1 MNVHVTY
8 KAGKTPEI
16 EQEFQHQLQKMER
29 RLLVFKPDLVHFHA
43 IVELESGR
51 RAAVTLNLRLPSGQM
66 AAQRSGEPGE
76 KILPVLKATFADLI
90 SQITKHK
97 DMLRGRKWRSSRSMA
112 REGERPELPVQTP
125 ATPGQSELH
134 NGELERW
141 ISANLPA
148 LKGFIERELQY
159 RIATGQ
165 LIEDQVTPE
174 EVLDEVIVS
183 ALSEEDG
190 RTSLLSL
197 EAWFHRLALQAI
209 HNLVRDNASAGNVSL
224 DASALTPNVT
234 GSDENVLQFHQPDDR
249 PQEENVIPDRGVATP
264 EEIFSSE
271 EMMAQL
277 GLVLRE
283 VSATD
288 REAFVLF
295 VVEGFTVEEI
305 ARLASR
311 PPDQVRNSIHK
322 ARACIQ
328 NRLPVQNDLKR
339 VLLIRSRVA

>member
-16 EQEFQHQLQKMER
+16 EQEFQHQLQKVER

-43 IVELESGR
+43 IVELESGH

-66 AAQRSGEPGE
+66 AAQRSGE
-76 KILPVLKATFADLI
+76 KILPVLKAAFSDLI
-90 SQITKHK
+90 AQITKHK
-97 DMLRGRKWRSSRSMA
+97 DLLRGRKWRSIRSMA
-112 REGERPELPVQTP
+112 KESEQLGPPEQHVATASEG
-125 ATPGQSELH
+125 ELH

-148 LKGFIERELQY
+148 LKGFIERELRY
-159 RIATGQ
+159 RVATVQLREGQ
-165 LIEDQVTPE
+165 VAVE

-183 ALSEEDG
+183 ALSQEDG

-209 HNLVRDNASAGNVSL
+209 HNLVRANASAGNISL
-224 DASALTPNVT
+224 DSSALTPNVT

-249 PQEENVIPDRGVATP
+249 PQEENVIADRGVATP

-271 EMMAQL
+271 EMIAQL

-283 VSATD
+283 VSVAD

-295 VVEGFTVEEI
+295 AVEGFTVEEI
-305 ARLASR
+305 TRLSSR
-311 PPDQVRNSIHK
+311 PPDQVRDSIHK

-328 NRLPVQNDLKR
+328 SRLPVQNDLKR
-339 VLLIRSRVA
+339 VLLNRSRVA

>member
-16 EQEFQHQLQKMER
+16 EQEFQHQLQRVER

-76 KILPVLKATFADLI
+76 RILPVLKATFADLI

-112 REGERPELPVQTP
+112 REGERPELPAQTP
-125 ATPGQSELH
+125 APPGQSELH

-165 LIEDQVTPE
+165 LIEDQVAAE

-209 HNLVRDNASAGNVSL
+209 HNLVRANASSGNISL
-224 DASALTPNVT
+224 DDSALTPNVT